1 MLEPEEPGQGEG
13 VLGDEAGEVD
23 GPHQGRSFLLW
34 IWGFINKEAEETD
47 WLEQLFSNHHG
58 VH

>member
-23 GPHQGRSFLLW
+23 GPHQGRSSP
-34 IWGFINKEAEETD
+34 AVD
-47 WLEQLFSNHHG
+47 MG
-58 VH
+58 VYQ